1 MDLKSFSNDFMYLLL
16 RLREEDRDLS
26 ERAIEYFWTNMLLR
40 KLSHREKF
48 FDVFREFNLF
58 DKSGLERAVLIEKA
72 LKEIISRYPGYGFIE
87 YKGKYVWIFTEGPAL
102 LQKACALADEFIDG
116 LSMPDIRD
124 IGGSMYDAMFSISID
139 SGLVDTDAAVAMP
152 VIEAMVKLLDM
163 RPGMSIY
170 DPSLDY
176 GRAIYTIFK
185 TEGFENAEF
194 FGLET
199 DPYRHRVAK
208 TALVVLGANTAKL
221 RQGDPLFRP
230 ESLSF
235 LGSAMYDRVILEPP
249 SQERIIHLGLKAGF
263 FARGGLEVTK
273 APGSQWDYIA
283 HGLESL
289 KSSGKLVCLIDDYKV
304 NGILESI
311 VDDDRLEAVI
321 EIPVSLV
328 RSGRRSKS
336 IIVINKNK
344 SAARKGQVLLAVAD
358 RNEMQGWFGLA
369 CNTFWHDSV
378 MELYSGWKNVP
389 GKAGVV
395 STDSIIENGY
405 NISPRCYAIV
415 AADESMPAAEYAE
428 LLDAPMIRLGEVADL
443 IEGVTSNEEY
453 YVLES
458 YRAPREGVIF
468 VEGIDCETREV
479 FERNGVNFLRES
491 DIVFTMFGDL
501 DDIAIVG
508 EIPENYKVIPGS
520 RLKVLRVKEGYDARK
535 LFDILRSRMGRYA
548 MRKAAHEAYMR
559 GRQEPAICEIRIP
572 DVVRK
577 RDLAD

>member
-26 ERAIEYFWTNMLLR
+26 ERAIEYFWTSMLLR

-58 DKSGLERAVLIEKA
+58 DKSGHERAVLIEKA
-72 LKEIISRYPGYGFIE
+72 LKEIISRYPGYGFID

-102 LQKACALADEFIDG
+102 LQKTCTLADEFIDD
-116 LSMPDIRD
+116 LTMPDIRD

-139 SGLVDTDAAVAMP
+139 SGLVDTDTAVDMQ
-152 VIEAMVKLLDM
+152 VVETMVSLLDFH
-163 RPGMSIY
+163 PEMSIY

-176 GRAIYTIFK
+176 GRAIYSIFK
-185 TEGFENAEF
+185 TEGFENTEF

-199 DPYRHRVAK
+199 DPYRHRIGK
-208 TALVVLGANTAKL
+208 TALVVLGANTVKL

-230 ESLSF
+230 DSLSF
-235 LGSAMYDRVILEPP
+235 LRNAMFDRVILEPP

-289 KSSGKLVCLIDDYKV
+289 KPSGKLVSLIDDYRV
-304 NGILESI
+304 NGTLESI
-311 VDDDRLEAVI
+311 VDGDRLEAVI
-321 EIPVSLV
+321 EIPESLV
-328 RSGRRSKS
+328 RSGRKSKS
-336 IIVINKNK
+336 ILVINKNK
-344 SAARKGQVLLAVAD
+344 PAARKGKVLLAVAERD
-358 RNEMQGWFGLA
+358 EMQGWFGLA
-369 CNTFWHDSV
+369 YNTFWLDSV
-378 MELYSGWKNVP
+378 MELYSEWKNIP
-389 GKAGVV
+389 GKVGVV

-405 NISPRCYAIV
+405 NISPRSYPIV
-415 AADESMPAAEYAE
+415 AADESMAAAEYTE
-428 LLDAPMIRLGEVADL
+428 LLDAPMIRLGDVADL
-443 IEGVTSNEEY
+443 IEGMTSDEKC
-453 YVLES
+453 YVLKS
-458 YRAPREGVIF
+458 YRAHREGVIDL
-468 VEGIDCETREV
+468 EGIDCEAREI
-479 FERNGVNFLRES
+479 FERDGANFLRES
-491 DIVFTMFGDL
+491 DIVFTMFGNL

-508 EIPENYKVIPGS
+508 EIPENHKIVPDP
-520 RLKVLRVKEGYDARK
+520 RLKVLRVKEGYDGRK

-548 MRKAAHEAYMR
+548 MRKAVHEAYMR
-559 GRQEPAICEIRIP
+559 GRQEPFVEEIRIP

-577 RDLAD
+577 KG